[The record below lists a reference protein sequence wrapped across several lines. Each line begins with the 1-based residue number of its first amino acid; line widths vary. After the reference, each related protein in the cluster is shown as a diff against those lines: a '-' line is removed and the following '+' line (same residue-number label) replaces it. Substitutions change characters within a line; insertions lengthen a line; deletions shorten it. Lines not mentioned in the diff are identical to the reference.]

1 MRFMKKCGVLFTAAV
16 LTLGMSTA
24 IMAEEASA
32 RAAFTLGTNAGETD
46 YEVEVTFSLGTKAGE
61 TDYEVEVTNSTGET
75 IVSAAIRV
83 DGGEYG
89 EELLPDGEL
98 FEDGETAVLYCTPKE
113 LEPGATSAPRYDI
126 FLKFEDGEVAVI
138 HTFPFGDADEAEIL
152 MDSEEADTEGEEADT
167 EGETEEIPEE
177 NETEEADE
185 NAQTIV
191 AYLKF
196 TSKSLG
202 SEQNTCQ
209 HERDTL
215 NPPAVDY
222 SAYTDYSYSDYSYSD
237 YSYSDYSYDSG
248 SDVSYDAP
256 VYSDGGDSDDQC
268 GTDGILN

>member
-32 RAAFTLGTNAGETD
+32 RAAFTLGTN
-46 YEVEVTFSLGTKAGE
+46 AGE

-138 HTFPFGDADEAEIL
+138 HTFPFGDADEADIL
-152 MDSEEADTEGEEADT
+152 MDSEEADT

>member
-1 MRFMKKCGVLFTAAV
+1 MRFMKKCGVLFASVV
-16 LTLGMSTA
+16 LTLGMSTVM
-24 IMAEEASA
+24 MAEEAASK
-32 RAAFTLGTNAGETD
+32 AA
-46 YEVEVTFSLGTKAGE
+46 FSLGTKAGE

-152 MDSEEADTEGEEADT
+152 MDSEEADTEGE
-167 EGETEEIPEE
+167 TEEIPEE

-268 GTDGILN
+268 GSDGILN